1 MRVGGALCRKARCAG
16 LVPCRQWWPT
26 NEMLIKPR
34 GGVWVLLRTKL
45 GPPRLM
51 VINMTGFTYWKYAD
65 YDRIMVA
72 LGVVLVI
79 FFQEGPQRVL
89 ENEKNVWNM
98 KLEYYAL

>member
-1 MRVGGALCRKARCAG
+1 
-16 LVPCRQWWPT
+16 
-26 NEMLIKPR
+26 
-34 GGVWVLLRTKL
+34 
-45 GPPRLM
+45 M

-89 ENEKNVWNM
+89 ENEKNVWKM